1 MESIRDAICQREGYT
16 LSPHAFFSADT
27 AGRERYLAPD
37 PMRTEFQRDR
47 DRIIHSKSFRRLMHK
62 TQVFLCPEDDHYRTR
77 LTHTLEVCQIAR
89 TIARSLF
96 LNEDLTEAIALG
108 HDLGHTPFGHA
119 GERVLRKLLPEGFEH
134 YEQSLRVVDKIERL
148 NLTYEVRDGIV
159 NHAGDNMASTLE
171 GQIVKYADRIAYL
184 NHDIDDAVRARI
196 ISPDD
201 IPLMLQNVLGYDH
214 SERIA
219 TMVGAIVKMGVPD
232 GKIGMDPEV
241 AEATDELR
249 TLLFGMVYTNP
260 IAKGE
265 EKKADGMLTMIFEHY
280 LQDPERLPPLYAA
293 NLEEDGAK
301 RCVADYVAGMTDRY
315 AINLYKQLFIPKV
328 WQGPVDW
335 TE

>member
-1 MESIRDAICQREGYT
+1 MESIRDAICQREEYT

-27 AGRERYLAPD
+27 AGREQYLAPD

-47 DRIIHSKSFRRLMHK
+47 DRIIHSKAFRRLMHK

-89 TIARSLF
+89 TISRSLF

-119 GERVLRKLLPEGFEH
+119 GERVIRKLLPEGFEH
-134 YEQSLRVVDKIERL
+134 YEQSLRVVDKIEHL
-148 NLTYEVRDGIV
+148 NLTFEVRDGIV

-171 GQIVKYADRIAYL
+171 GQVVKYADRIAYL

-219 TMVGAIVKMGVPD
+219 TMVGAIVKMGV
-232 GKIGMDPEV
+232 GEGRILMEKEV

-265 EKKADGMLTMIFEHY
+265 EKKADGMLSQIFEYY
-280 LQDPERLPPLYAA
+280 LEDPRRLPPVYAA
-293 NLEEDGAK
+293 NLEEDGER

>member
-1 MESIRDAICQREGYT
+1 MESIRDAICQREEYT

-27 AGRERYLAPD
+27 AGREQYLAPD

-47 DRIIHSKSFRRLMHK
+47 DRIIHSKAFRRLMHK

-89 TIARSLF
+89 TISRSLF

-134 YEQSLRVVDKIERL
+134 YEQSLRVVDKIEHL
-148 NLTYEVRDGIV
+148 NLTFEVRDGIV

-171 GQIVKYADRIAYL
+171 GQVVKYADRIAYL

-219 TMVGAIVKMGVPD
+219 TMVGAIVRMGV
-232 GKIGMDPEV
+232 GEGRILMEKEI

-265 EKKADGMLTMIFEHY
+265 EKKADGMLSQIFEYY
-280 LQDPERLPPLYAA
+280 LEDPSRLPPVYAA
-293 NLEEDGAK
+293 NLEEDGEK